1 VEKRLLEYKEGNR
14 SEIPQL
20 LLDKP
25 PERSIYRPF
34 EESKGPLN
42 QIMIRPGFGDD
53 KPIDVAS
60 LSQVI
65 KAIAPFKA
73 FRVYMKDGDKKTK
86 KAVDQIIEEEAKRCR

>member
-1 VEKRLLEYKEGNR
+1 
-14 SEIPQL
+14 
-20 LLDKP
+20 
-25 PERSIYRPF
+25 
-34 EESKGPLN
+34 
-42 QIMIRPGFGDD
+42 MIRPGFGDD